1 MSVENSISK
10 ETPFQSPLPLLRQL
24 GKFVFG
30 IKEPDNFTKLTFFL
44 LLFYWICFFI
54 WSIASYLTISFRE
67 LIMTEK
73 KIPVEDIIN
82 SRGLALNFEE
92 GVFLDHLITVHGVGM
107 VCWAVVFLGLILL
120 WRKQERFIWFI
131 VVPVIFYIGML
142 LFYLSPAYFREDITF
157 FDKSGL
163 VIVLAATVMHFL
175 MLKREQ
181 TGGSIN
187 LFEEDDE

>member
-1 MSVENSISK
+1 MAIENSISK
-10 ETPFQSPLPLLRQL
+10 ETPFQSPVPFIRQVSKL
-24 GKFVFG
+24 VFG
-30 IKEPDNFTKLTFFL
+30 TREPDNFTKLTFYI
-44 LLFYWICFFI
+44 LLFYWICFFV
-54 WSIASYLTISFRE
+54 WSIASYMTISFRE

-82 SRGLALNFEE
+82 ARGLALGFED
-92 GVFLDHLITVHGVGM
+92 GIFLDHLLTVHALGII
-107 VCWAVVFLGLILL
+107 CWLIVLVGLILL
-120 WRKQERFIWFI
+120 WRKSVRYPLFIL
-131 VVPVIFYIGML
+131 VPV
-142 LFYLSPAYFREDITF
+142 LFYAGLMLFYMSPSYFREDITF

-163 VIVLAATVMHFL
+163 VIVLAASVMHFL